1 ITDSLNLFD
10 FDSGIFVP
18 GVTHA
23 LDPNGGDLWG
33 TGNYRQKGVEWERK
47 CHFQLFNNDGE
58 LEVSQDVGIRTHGMG
73 STAYPQKS
81 IRVYAKEQ
89 YGETKLEHELFPGLA
104 TDEFD
109 VIVLRNMGQD
119 FVSGV
124 ARDVLANEIAKPLNQ
139 ATLAF
144 RPVITFVN
152 GEYWGIQNMRERFDK
167 HFLQQFHDSHKDSID
182 IIGSYLG
189 AVSSGDI
196 ETFNSLVHFLEDND
210 ISVQSNYSYVASMM
224 DIDDFI
230 DNTLTKIYLGCYDWP
245 GNNSRMWR
253 ERSLDGKFRW
263 LLLDNDVCLWSGGYN
278 SLEHATNPNS
288 GGWPNPPES
297 TLFLRKLLEN
307 DPFKQAFIARMAE
320 LLNSTF
326 ANKQIGYKL
335 SELFEY
341 YNPEYSEHQDRWSP
355 LAENE
360 TLEDNYVN
368 VLEVVRVRA
377 CHMREHFINY
387 FNLSNREFPYSCD
400 SSALHLNQNDV
411 PEAIDKLHL
420 FPVPNN
426 GTFTVVTP
434 NSMVGTL
441 KASLY
446 DLSGKLV
453 YSNWWQ
459 AQTSTEQVI
468 YTKGL
473 AAGIYTFQVRSESE
487 THHSKVI
494 IQ

>member
-1 ITDSLNLFD
+1 ND
-10 FDSGIFVP
+10 F
-18 GVTHA
+18 
-23 LDPNGGDLWG
+23 
-33 TGNYRQKGVEWERK
+33 
-47 CHFQLFNNDGE
+47 
-58 LEVSQDVGIRTHGMG
+58 
-73 STAYPQKS
+73 
-81 IRVYAKEQ
+81 
-89 YGETKLEHELFPGLA
+89 
-104 TDEFD
+104 
-109 VIVLRNMGQD
+109 
-119 FVSGV
+119 
-124 ARDVLANEIAKPLNQ
+124 
-139 ATLAF
+139 
-144 RPVITFVN
+144 
-152 GEYWGIQNMRERFDK
+152 
-167 HFLQQFHDSHKDSID
+167 
-182 IIGSYLG
+182 
-189 AVSSGDI
+189 
-196 ETFNSLVHFLEDND
+196 
-210 ISVQSNYSYVASMM
+210 
-224 DIDDFI
+224 
-230 DNTLTKIYLGCYDWP
+230 
-245 GNNSRMWR
+245 
-253 ERSLDGKFRW
+253 
-263 LLLDNDVCLWSGGYN
+263 CLWSGSYN
-278 SLEHATNPNS
+278 SLEHATHPNS

-434 NSMVGTL
+434 DSMVGRL